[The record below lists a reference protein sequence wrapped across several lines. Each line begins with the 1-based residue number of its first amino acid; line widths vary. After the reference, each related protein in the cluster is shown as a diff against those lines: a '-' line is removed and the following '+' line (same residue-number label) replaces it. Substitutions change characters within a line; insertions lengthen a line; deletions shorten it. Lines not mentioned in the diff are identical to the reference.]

1 MYVSLLYIRHS
12 ILGYIF
18 LSKKLMYSPMNIQYH
33 KRQQKAKLGS
43 ENGPHITILLYIVH
57 K

>member
-12 ILGYIF
+12 ILGYIL

-33 KRQQKAKLGS
+33 KRQQKAKLDS